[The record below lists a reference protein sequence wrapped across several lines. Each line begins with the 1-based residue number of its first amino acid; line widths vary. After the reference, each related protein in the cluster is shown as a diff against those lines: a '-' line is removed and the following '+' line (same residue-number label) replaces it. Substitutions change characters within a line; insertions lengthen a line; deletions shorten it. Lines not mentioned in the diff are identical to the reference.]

1 MCEQKV
7 QIEETIDIPLQFPY
21 IVFSVG
27 TKSGWMPERRRPVAV
42 WSRERRVD
50 WVEAVVEE
58 RVVDPSPVAI
68 GARNGDLSH
77 GDHLRG
83 WNHVPR
89 PVPEGLAEV
98 GGGLL
103 PAWLVNCIGLC
114 DICRVL
120 LQYLL
125 IMVVVM

>member
-1 MCEQKV
+1 
-7 QIEETIDIPLQFPY
+7 
-21 IVFSVG
+21 
-27 TKSGWMPERRRPVAV
+27 MPESRRPVAV

-58 RVVDPSPVAI
+58 RVVDPSLVAI
-68 GARNGDLSH
+68 WARDGDLSH
-77 GDHLRG
+77 GNHLRG

-89 PVPEGLAEV
+89 PVPEGLAEIS
-98 GGGLL
+98 GDLL

-114 DICRVL
+114 NICRVL

-125 IMVVVM
+125 IYLLD